1 MGMPGLCGVSTWEN
15 EMAPLERAEKQ
26 RAHSSTGILHE
37 ASINSPMV
45 HMMQI
50 HKAMGLALLPL
61 LQLIFLETSC
71 RDF

>member
-1 MGMPGLCGVSTWEN
+1 
-15 EMAPLERAEKQ
+15 MAPLWRAEKQ
-26 RAHSSTGILHE
+26 RAHSSTGILQE
-37 ASINSPMV
+37 ASINSPVM

-50 HKAMGLALLPL
+50 HKAMGWARLPL